1 MKPLTPRERKLVAVA
16 LLLGVIALV
25 WLGVIQPLLGGFAE
39 RAERRTELADQY
51 SQNERLIGRI
61 GQLRR
66 VAEEQRRQRTAFAL
80 PAPDA
85 GQAAELLKERLAAA
99 LDKSGGEL
107 RGTEAV
113 ETRAGWARAS
123 ASAVVSNG
131 QLLDW
136 LAGLTAQQPYLVL
149 ESVTIG
155 ADRAL
160 NSNRV
165 DLMDV
170 KIEASIPFAPA
181 NAR

>member
-1 MKPLTPRERKLVAVA
+1 MTWPRV
-16 LLLGVIALV
+16 
-25 WLGVIQPLLGGFAE
+25 
-39 RAERRTELADQY
+39 T
-51 SQNERLIGRI
+51 
-61 GQLRR
+61 
-66 VAEEQRRQRTAFAL
+66 
-80 PAPDA
+80 
-85 GQAAELLKERLAAA
+85 
-99 LDKSGGEL
+99 
-107 RGTEAV
+107 
-113 ETRAGWARAS
+113 RAS

-170 KIEASIPFAPA
+170 KIEASIPLAPA

>member
-1 MKPLTPRERKLVAVA
+1 MKPQSPRERKLVAIA
-16 LLLGVIALV
+16 LLLGLIALV
-25 WLGVIQPLLGGFAE
+25 WLGVIQPLVDGFSA
-39 RAERRTELADQY
+39 RAEQRAELADRY
-51 SQNERLIGRI
+51 AQNERLIGRI
-61 GQLRR
+61 AQLRK
-66 VAEEQRRQRTAFAL
+66 VAEEQRRQRTAYAL

-99 LDKSGGEL
+99 LDKAGGEL
-107 RGTEAV
+107 RETAAIEA
-113 ETRAGWARAS
+113 RAGWARAS
-123 ASAVVSNG
+123 ASGVVSNG

-160 NSNRV
+160 NSNRA

-170 KIEASIPFAPA
+170 KLEASIPFAPA
-181 NAR
+181 HAR